1 MLGLGLI
8 SFLIVGLIAGF
19 IASRI
24 TGERRSLMQNLMT
37 GVAGAFLGG
46 ILFWVVG
53 LRATGFVGAL
63 VVATVGSVVLLYLLD
78 RLGGNRA

>member
-19 IASRI
+19 VAARL
-24 TGERRSLMQNLMT
+24 TGERHTLLQNLLT

-46 ILFWVVG
+46 VLFWVIG

-63 VVATVGSVVLLYLLD
+63 VVATVGSVVLLFLLD
-78 RLGGNRA
+78 RLGQKR

>member
-8 SFLIVGLIAGF
+8 SFLIVGVVAGF
-19 IASRI
+19 IAARL
-24 TGERRSLMQNLMT
+24 TGETHTLLQNLLT

-46 ILFWVVG
+46 ALFWLIG

-63 VVATVGSVVLLYLLD
+63 VVATVGSVVLLYLL
-78 RLGGNRA
+78 NRYHTNRG